1 MCLLLKIESPRMSMI
16 LWCLLLKIDTA
27 KKRKSSYVH
36 DIILIEFDFPQGI
49 RIRNQNR
56 HAIPGDHPVKN
67 RKSFECP

>member
-16 LWCLLLKIDTA
+16 LWCLLLKTA
-27 KKRKSSYVH
+27 RKSSYVH